1 MIVFPNAKI
10 NLGLHIVNKRNDG
23 FHEIESCL
31 YPIPVTDAL
40 EMLPSENLTFHS
52 SGNTIPGP
60 SSDNLILKAYQVLK
74 ADFPQL
80 PPVAVHLH
88 KNIPIGAG
96 LGGGSADAA
105 FSLTLL
111 NELFQLG
118 IEPKKLE
125 TYAAKLGSDCPFFI
139 QNQPKLVYGRG
150 EILNPVNLN
159 LDGNWIYL
167 VHPKIHINTKD
178 AYAGVKPKIP
188 SLPLKEILGD
198 KEAWKNQLANDFEES
213 IFQKQPTIQAIKN
226 KLYELGAYYAAMSG
240 SGSSVFGLFKNKPK
254 REKFPEEYFQ
264 FCQKLA

>member
-40 EMLPSENLTFHS
+40 EMLPSEKMSFNS

-105 FSLTLL
+105 FSVTML
-111 NELFQLG
+111 NELFDLG
-118 IEPKKLE
+118 MESNKLE
-125 TYAAKLGSDCPFFI
+125 KYASQLGSDCPFFI
-139 QNQPKLVYGRG
+139 QNQPKLVHGRG
-150 EILNPVNLN
+150 EILNPVDLS
-159 LDGNWIYL
+159 LSGNWIYL
-167 VHPKIHINTKD
+167 VHPGIHISTKD
-178 AYAGVKPKIP
+178 AYAGVIPKAP
-188 SLPLKEILGD
+188 SQSLKVILKD
-198 KEAWKNQLANDFEES
+198 KEDWKEQLVNDFEDS
-213 IFQKQPTIQAIKN
+213 IFKKQPIIRAIKSR
-226 KLYELGAYYAAMSG
+226 LYESGAFYAAMSG
-240 SGSSVFGLFKNKPK
+240 SGSSVFGLFKNPPK
-254 REKFPEEYFQ
+254 QVKFPEEYFQ
-264 FCQKLA
+264 FCKELA